1 MPSPPVR
8 PAPGSP
14 SSLRDANQRRV
25 LDLLRTREEP
35 AVEQEEPA
43 APAAAAVFTQAELAR
58 ATGLAPATVSNIVRD
73 LGAAGLVEV
82 LPGSG
87 RRGSSVRL
95 ASRAAY
101 VVGIDFG
108 HSHVAVAVGD
118 LLGAPLCEERVG
130 LAEDLPHDRALA
142 TAQGLLDTMLATL
155 PPAPTLHLVLGLP
168 APITDDA
175 VGSPAIFPGWEGV
188 DAREVAQAA
197 LGLPVTVENDANLG
211 ALAEHRTGAAR
222 GNDSCVYVKISSG
235 VGAGVVLGSEIF
247 RGAAGFAGEIGHL
260 TLDEQGPMC
269 RCGSRGCL
277 EAYASSGPI
286 LALMAGQQPGATLD
300 DIIAAADEGSS
311 AARRTFEDAGLHL
324 GWGLASIVNLLNP
337 HVLVIGGDLAR
348 AGDLLLEPARVGLRR
363 HTLDAV
369 SATPVRRSAH
379 GSRASLL
386 GALLLAAESTDLLAD
401 RPAPRGHA
409 HADGS
414 V

>member
-8 PAPGSP
+8 TAPGSP

-25 LDLLRTREEP
+25 LDLLRSRDESGPGTTDT
-35 AVEQEEPA
+35 
-43 APAAAAVFTQAELAR
+43 APAVFTQAELAR

-118 LLGAPLCEERVG
+118 LLGEPISEERRA

-142 TAQGLLDTMLATL
+142 TAQSLLHAMLADL
-155 PPAPTLHLVLGLP
+155 PPAPALHVVLGLP

-188 DAREVAQAA
+188 DAREVAEQA
-197 LGLPVTVENDANLG
+197 LGIPVTVENDANLG

-222 GNDSCVYVKISSG
+222 GHDSCVYVKISSG
-235 VGAGVVLGSEIF
+235 VGAGVILGSEIF

-260 TLDEQGPMC
+260 TLDDQGPMC

-277 EAYASSGPI
+277 EAYASIGAI
-286 LALMAGQQPGATLD
+286 LALMAGQQPGASLD
-300 DIIAAADEGSS
+300 EIIAAADDGSS

-379 GSRASLL
+379 GGRASLL
-386 GALLLAAESTDLLAD
+386 GALLLAAESTDLLAT
-401 RPAPRGHA
+401 R
-409 HADGS
+409 
-414 V
+414 

>member
-35 AVEQEEPA
+35 DQATDADTGA
-43 APAAAAVFTQAELAR
+43 ATGRASGGTAPAVFTQAELAR

-73 LGAAGLVEV
+73 LGTAGLVEV

-118 LLGAPLCEERVG
+118 LLGEPLREERRS

-142 TAQGLLDTMLATL
+142 TAQSLLHVMLADL
-155 PPAPTLHLVLGLP
+155 PPAPALHVVLGLP

-188 DAREVAQAA
+188 DAREVAEQT

-222 GNDSCVYVKISSG
+222 GHDSCVYVKISSG

-260 TLDEQGPMC
+260 TLDDQGPMC

-277 EAYASSGPI
+277 EAYASIGAI
-286 LALMAGQQPGATLD
+286 LALMSGQQPGASLD

-379 GSRASLL
+379 GGRASLL
-386 GALLLAAESTDLLAD
+386 GALLLAAESTDLLAT
-401 RPAPRGHA
+401 R
-409 HADGS
+409 
-414 V
+414 